1 MIDQERCK
9 KVVNAIRDLGQNEIE
24 ELFKLIHKEQ
34 CHYTK
39 TIHGIFFNLSWVSEE
54 TMQKIEQFIS
64 FCHTNNR
71 ELDRYESLCD
81 VLNHKLYEGAKT
93 SNNDQNQNQNQKQGK
108 SLQRVRQRPINAT
121 EQEDSECKKNIQ
133 TKVSSSM
140 RFYLLKK
147 RFSKPIIMT
156 TTYENDL
163 MPEEY
168 VL

>member
-1 MIDQERCK
+1 MIEQERCK
-9 KVVNAIRDLGQNEIE
+9 KVVNAIRDLGQNEIK

-34 CHYTK
+34 CLYTK
-39 TIHGIFFNLSWVSEE
+39 TIHGIFVNLSWITEE
-54 TMQKIEQFIS
+54 TMQKIEQFIN
-64 FCHTNNR
+64 FCQTNNR

-81 VLNHKLYEGAKT
+81 VLNHKLYEGTKA
-93 SNNDQNQNQNQKQGK
+93 
-108 SLQRVRQRPINAT
+108 A
-121 EQEDSECKKNIQ
+121 EQEQKTTKSTPRLRSRSSSEQDDSESKKNTQ

-147 RFSKPIIMT
+147 RFSKPIMMT

-168 VL
+168 VM